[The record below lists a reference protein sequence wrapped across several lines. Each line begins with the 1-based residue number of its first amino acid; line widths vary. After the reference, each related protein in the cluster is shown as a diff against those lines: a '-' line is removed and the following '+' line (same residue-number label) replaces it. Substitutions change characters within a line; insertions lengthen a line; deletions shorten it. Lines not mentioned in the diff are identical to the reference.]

1 MSSGVLDTS
10 LTVRTFLLG
19 DSPDTV
25 LGRKLTEQGVARS
38 SLGGLRR
45 LSAAALH
52 TVDNE
57 IGAVA
62 SGLLEL
68 DLGDVLLAGWRK
80 YSALT
85 DAARRT
91 LAAPGSEEV
100 LELATHRITS
110 VYLPHVDLFVD
121 DQKIAT
127 IEFDLTMV
135 FDVTGLAAVV
145 KAGDLIAL
153 QGGECMLTATLS
165 LEKARLAQHHENL
178 DLARKVRL
186 SPPIS
191 LIDKAPTAP
200 ATELGNGPDRP
211 RGAYDEP
218 LTSAVETPVDTT

>member
-1 MSSGVLDTS
+1 MSSGVLDRS

-62 SGLLEL
+62 SGLLAL
-68 DLGDVLLAGWRK
+68 DLGDILLAGWRK

-91 LAAPGSEEV
+91 LAAPASEEI
-100 LELATHRITS
+100 LQLATHRITS
-110 VYLPHVDLFVD
+110 VYLPRVDLFVD
-121 DQKIAT
+121 DQKIT
-127 IEFDLTMV
+127 TVEFDLTTV
-135 FDVTGLAAVV
+135 FDLTGLAVVV

-153 QGGECMLTATLS
+153 QSGECLVTATLS
-165 LEKARLAQHHENL
+165 LEQARLAERRAKL
-178 DLARKVRL
+178 DLAQQIRL
-186 SPPIS
+186 NPPIS
-191 LIDKAPTAP
+191 LIDKAPT
-200 ATELGNGPDRP
+200 GR
-211 RGAYDEP
+211 
-218 LTSAVETPVDTT
+218 AVPT